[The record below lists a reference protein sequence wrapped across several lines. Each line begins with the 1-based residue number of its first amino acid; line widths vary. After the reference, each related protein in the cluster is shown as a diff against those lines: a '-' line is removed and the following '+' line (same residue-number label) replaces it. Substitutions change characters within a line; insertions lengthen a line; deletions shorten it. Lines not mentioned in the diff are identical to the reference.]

1 MSIELYCPL
10 FLTII
15 IVIASSKAGA
25 CQQMNTPGE
34 IALNGAESM
43 LETLINNG
51 VEVCFSNPGTSEMH
65 MVAAI
70 GKTQG
75 MRSILSL
82 FEGVCS
88 GAADGYGRM
97 TGKPA
102 CTLLHLGP
110 GLSNASANLHNAF
123 KAHSPVINLI
133 GDHATYHKKY
143 DAPLNSD
150 VIGLSKPISH
160 WVRSVADAKS
170 LPGDAADAVVAAN
183 VKPGQIATLIVPA
196 DCAWDESVEPKATR
210 DLPAAPQVSD
220 EAVKTAAEMLSN
232 GKTTIFLMSNLA
244 LSERCIELA
253 DQVSQSTGAR
263 IFCDTFTPRIARGEG
278 RCTVERLG
286 YFAEQATE
294 QIKDA
299 QQLILVGT
307 KAPVG
312 FFAYPGKASE
322 FYPEGSRLHTLAEVS
337 EDAEDALQ
345 KLVDELDCGNLDLRK
360 QQLKKLGLAT
370 GDISPETV
378 ARAFSELMPTDS
390 IVVDESATAGFL
402 TYPLS
407 EAAEPHDWLSLTGG
421 SIGYGLPTSIGA
433 AVACPDR
440 KVICLHG
447 DGGAMYTIQSLWTMA
462 RENLDICIVIF
473 ANRKYQILQIELA
486 RVGAQSMNKKT
497 LDMLDLSN
505 PDLDFV
511 KLAEGMGVRAGRAA
525 TAEEFNRLFEKAM
538 MEKGP
543 MLIET
548 MLDVPAPPIG

>member
-1 MSIELYCPL
+1 M
-10 FLTII
+10 
-15 IVIASSKAGA
+15 
-25 CQQMNTPGE
+25 
-34 IALNGAESM
+34 NGAES
-43 LETLINNG
+43 LLGTLVNNG

-70 GKTQG
+70 GKSSG

-97 TGKPA
+97 AGKPA

-123 KAHSPVINLI
+123 KAGSPVINLI

-150 VIGLSKPISH
+150 VIGLAGPVSH
-160 WVRSVADAKS
+160 WVRSVANAGD

-183 VKPGQIATLIVPA
+183 VKPGQIATLIIPA
-196 DCAWDESVEPKATR
+196 DCAWDESTEPVGPRPLPKA
-210 DLPAAPQVSD
+210 PAVSD
-220 EAVKTAAEMLSN
+220 EAVKEAARLLGN
-232 GKTTIFLMSNLA
+232 GKTTILMMSNMA
-244 LSERCIELA
+244 LTERALELA
-253 DQVSQSTGAR
+253 DQISQATGAR
-263 IFCDTFTPRIARGEG
+263 LYCDTFTTRIARGEG
-278 RCTVERLG
+278 RCGVERLG

-294 QIKDA
+294 QIGDA
-299 QQLILVGT
+299 EQLIMVGT
-307 KAPVG
+307 KPPVG
-312 FFAYPGKASE
+312 FFAYPGKVSE
-322 FYPEGSRLHTLAEVS
+322 FYAPGSTLHTLAKVN

-345 KLVDELDCGNLDLRK
+345 KLCDELDAGHLELRR
-360 QQLKKLGLAT
+360 QRLKKPGLAT
-370 GDISPETV
+370 GDLSPETV
-378 ARAFSELMPTDS
+378 ARAFAEYMPTDS

-402 TYPLS
+402 TYPLT
-407 EAAEPHDWLSLTGG
+407 ETAEPHDWLSLTGG
-421 SIGYGLPTSIGA
+421 SIGYGLPVSVGA

-447 DGGAMYTIQSLWTMA
+447 DGGAMYTIQALWTMA

-486 RVGAQSMNKKT
+486 RVGAQSMNRKT

-511 KLAEGMGVRAGRAA
+511 QLARGMGVSAAKATTAG
-525 TAEEFNRLFEKAM
+525 EFNDLFASAM
-538 MEKGP
+538 SNRGP

-548 MLDVPAPPIG
+548 ILDIEPPAIG